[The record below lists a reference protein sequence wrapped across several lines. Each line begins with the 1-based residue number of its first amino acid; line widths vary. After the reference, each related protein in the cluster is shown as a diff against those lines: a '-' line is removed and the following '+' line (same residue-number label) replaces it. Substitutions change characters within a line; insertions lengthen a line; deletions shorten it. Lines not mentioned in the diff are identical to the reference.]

1 MRSGSRGLD
10 IGGNTGRIIT
20 LVDYARQTVLITHVM
35 DHKAYDSGRSRGR
48 TSTAWPSCAASR
60 T

>member
-1 MRSGSRGLD
+1 MD